1 LELLLLLE
9 FLELLL
15 EGALSFSLLGGDGDD
30 GALLFALFTG
40 DDEGPEVVGFV
51 LLGFLGGD
59 LSISLLGGEVGK
71 PSGLSL
77 LELF

>member
-1 LELLLLLE
+1 LLLELLLDDE
-9 FLELLL
+9 SGF
-15 EGALSFSLLGGDGDD
+15 DGDD
-30 GALLFALFTG
+30 GALLFGLFTG

-51 LLGFLGGD
+51 LLELFGED

-71 PSGLSL
+71 SSELSL